1 MTLDDIETSIFQGN
15 KGMIKA
21 LDLVNEYNK
30 KTPVVGV
37 DILLVMARE
46 KQSLISPAFSNQ
58 LVVTSKYKN
67 YIKNVMPDEG
77 VAIINCRDTVLGI
90 IYNAEQDMNRRILS
104 AKESQTKRNRMF
116 EKSEVLKFMKN
127 NFANMVTLLE
137 LYNLFINIKKTIN
150 RDYNGTS

>member
-21 LDLVNEYNK
+21 LDLVYEYNK